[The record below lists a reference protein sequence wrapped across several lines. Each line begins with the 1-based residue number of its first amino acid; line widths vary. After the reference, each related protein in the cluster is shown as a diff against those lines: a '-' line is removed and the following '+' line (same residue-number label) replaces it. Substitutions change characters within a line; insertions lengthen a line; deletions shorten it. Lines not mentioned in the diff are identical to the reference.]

1 MPTVEAEEESESQDQ
16 EPEPEKSQ
24 NYHKNPANFR
34 VNFHNLLDKLKQSW
48 AESIGIQRMQKIMID
63 GDLQSRN

>member
-1 MPTVEAEEESESQDQ
+1 MPTVEAKEESESQDE

-48 AESIGIQRMQKIMID
+48 AEVLESKECRK
-63 GDLQSRN
+63 S